1 MPASLRGEM
10 PASLLSRSRFPG
22 RDRHGPAIGSDGHH
36 REVAA
41 VGVPDRPLDEVL
53 RGDAHADLHG
63 RAAGPVDARVEGHQ
77 FADVDGFAEDDLVDR
92 QRDRVRAGLAGRT
105 CVGDLVEVLEEQA
118 AVDVA
123 REVRNVGGHQNCH
136 RQTVQVVGPLL
147 PRTLCSFRR
156 ARTSVSPRALPCLS
170 RCPEHRA
177 AACYPDQTTCAPLG
191 RPQRPPPPHR
201 QQGVPPPGRRR
212 PHRRA
217 SGACSAVEQG
227 VAGGGGLAAHAGCTW
242 WVSGQRDGGVS
253 VPERLADTL
262 RRAARRRAAARPG
275 VASVVPPDHRRLL
288 SSSALRACAVWAP
301 ERAEPLR
308 PPRAPSIPLQQGRC
322 PDGVD
327 QVWSTL
333 RYRPGLGRLP
343 LAAGD
348 RRAAQPCTAHVTD
361 SASRSVNGI
370 PPCA

>member
-1 MPASLRGEM
+1 MSGVIRIVIDKRC
-10 PASLLSRSRFPG
+10 RSSVRSSPG
-22 RDRHGPAIGSDGHH
+22 RFARSVVREH
-36 REVAA
+36 RS
-41 VGVPDRPLDEVL
+41 PLG
-53 RGDAHADLHG
+53 RCHAS
-63 RAAGPVDARVEGHQ
+63 VDAPSTGRRRATRTRPPARRWAAHNVRPHHTGSK
-77 FADVDGFAEDDLVDR
+77 GFRHPV
-92 QRDRVRAGLAGRT
+92 
-105 CVGDLVEVLEEQA
+105 VGDLT
-118 AVDVA
+118 
-123 REVRNVGGHQNCH
+123 VGLRGL
-136 RQTVQVVGPLL
+136 VQP
-147 PRTLCSFRR
+147 S
-156 ARTSVSPRALPCLS
+156 S
-170 RCPEHRA
+170 
-177 AACYPDQTTCAPLG
+177 
-191 RPQRPPPPHR
+191 
-201 QQGVPPPGRRR
+201 
-212 PHRRA
+212 RA
-217 SGACSAVEQG
+217 SQGA
-227 VAGGGGLAAHAGCTW
+227 AGSQPMRGCTW